1 MGFFDFLKPK
11 QKSEIEVLAH
21 NCIKKVENGTETE
34 VKKAFE
40 EMTRKIKLTP
50 AMIKDAE
57 DYYIVGKALFII
69 QFMGI
74 DSSTL
79 SKSTL
84 VNLAYFCLSKSIQMG
99 KNETDSVKILL
110 HLILQSHSNLEGSI
124 RQAIS
129 IHNPTTEK
137 EVKESLTKIMYY
149 IMKSW
154 PYTASGNQQA
164 FLIKSSLDS
173 MINTGRLGVH
183 STKSSVCA
191 EGQKY
196 FNWLRE
202 YIEEGIDNGDMVMI

>member
-11 QKSEIEVLAH
+11 PKSEIEVLAN
-21 NCIKKVENGTETE
+21 NCIKKVEDGTEAE
-34 VKKAFE
+34 AKKAFE
-40 EMTRKIKLTP
+40 EMTRKIKLNP

-57 DYYIVGKALFII
+57 DYSVVGKALFII

-74 DSSTL
+74 GSSTL

-84 VNLAYFCLSKSIQMG
+84 VNLSYYCLSKSIQMG
-99 KNETDSVKILL
+99 KKETDSAKTLL
-110 HLILQSHSNLEGSI
+110 NLIQQSHSNLESSI
-124 RQAIS
+124 RQAIFT
-129 IHNPTTEK
+129 HNPTTEK

-154 PYTASGNQQA
+154 PYSASGNQQA
-164 FLIKSSLDS
+164 SFMKSSLDS
-173 MINTGRLGVH
+173 MINAGRLGAS
-183 STKSSVCA
+183 STISSVRA

-202 YIEEGIDNGDMVMI
+202 YLEGAIDNGGIAVI

>member
-1 MGFFDFLKPK
+1 MGFFEFLKPK
-11 QKSEIEVLAH
+11 PKSEIEVLAN
-21 NCIKKVENGTETE
+21 NCIKKVEDGTEAE
-34 VKKAFE
+34 AKNAFE
-40 EMTRKIKLTP
+40 EMTRKIKLNP

-57 DYYIVGKALFII
+57 DYSVVGKALFII

-74 DSSTL
+74 GSSTL

-84 VNLAYFCLSKSIQMG
+84 VNLSYYCLSKSIQMG
-99 KNETDSVKILL
+99 KKETDSAKTLL
-110 HLILQSHSNLEGSI
+110 NLIQQSHSNLESSI

-129 IHNPTTEK
+129 THNSTTEK

-154 PYTASGNQQA
+154 PYSTSGNQQA
-164 FLIKSSLDS
+164 SFMKSSLDS
-173 MINTGRLGVH
+173 MINAGRLGAS
-183 STKSSVCA
+183 STISSVRA

-202 YIEEGIDNGDMVMI
+202 YLEGAIDNGSIAVI